1 MQIRIET
8 GDEHTNALLRAALP
22 LWETRLTMLSQDGTV
37 WVCDDTHGKTDDA
50 MQEDISMV
58 ILFYRDKDWLDA
70 PEHKKL
76 RNAGIP
82 YLSLPLPVSLL
93 QLSETIARLEGTTVQ
108 KQLPLRFVPEERLV
122 RYGNKTVHLTEKEYQ
137 LLTLLYE
144 NEGQLVSKA
153 TLQQVVW
160 KEGANGNVC
169 EVNMT
174 HLRQKLT
181 PLLGEGAIGSV
192 RGKGYFLRLG

>member
-1 MQIRIET
+1 MQIHIET
-8 GDEHTNALLRAALP
+8 GDKHTDALLYAALP
-22 LWETRLTMLSQDGTV
+22 LWETRLTMLSQDGTLL
-37 WVCDDTHGKTDDA
+37 VCDEGHWNADDMSHEEA
-50 MQEDISMV
+50 TMV
-58 ILFYRDKDWLDA
+58 IVCYRDKSWLDTPA
-70 PEHKKL
+70 HRKL
-76 RNAGIP
+76 RSAGIP
-82 YLSLPLPVSLL
+82 YLSLPLPVSLP
-93 QLSETIARLEGTTVQ
+93 QLSETIARMEGTTVQ

-144 NEGQLVSKA
+144 NEGRPVSKA

-160 KEGANGNVC
+160 KDGANGNVC

>member
-1 MQIRIET
+1 MQIHIET
-8 GDEHTNALLRAALP
+8 GDKHTDALLHAALP
-22 LWETRLTMLSQDGTV
+22 LWETRLTMLSQDGTLL
-37 WVCDDTHGKTDDA
+37 VCDDRQYASHEDA
-50 MQEDISMV
+50 TMV
-58 ILFYRDKDWLDA
+58 IVFYRDKSWLESPA
-70 PEHKKL
+70 HRKL
-76 RNAGIP
+76 RSAGIP
-82 YLSLPLPVSLL
+82 YLSLPLPVSLP
-93 QLSETIARLEGTTVQ
+93 QLSETIARMEGTTVQ

-144 NEGQLVSKA
+144 NEGRPVSKA
-153 TLQQVVW
+153 TIQQVVW